1 MSDVKIDPA
10 DSPIIDSP
18 VIPQTFDGNHK
29 IKFRCHKEIAC
40 FNACCKNIDIT
51 LSPYD
56 IIRLKQRLKLDSG
69 EFLRRYTVP
78 YELERDGM
86 AAVKMLPVENDTA
99 CQFMTEEGC
108 SVYEDRPTACR
119 YYPVGLLSMRKQSE
133 YIDRT
138 SYAMVKE
145 DHCLGHQED
154 QVMTID
160 EYRADQKTE
169 DYDKNSL
176 GWRQLILKRKSAGPG
191 IGTLSLKS
199 RQLFFMANYD
209 LDRFRLFVISDGFA
223 NTFYVPDEQM
233 QELKTDDLA
242 LLNFGDKFLRQV
254 LFNEHS
260 IALKETAEE
269 ARDQRKKD
277 LKAAQ
282 KAAREAEKAE
292 KAADNS

>member
-1 MSDVKIDPA
+1 MSDVKTDPA
-10 DSPIIDSP
+10 ESPLVASP
-18 VIPQTFDGNHK
+18 VIPETFDGNRK
-29 IKFRCHKEIAC
+29 IKFRCHKDIAC

-56 IIRLKQRLKLDSG
+56 IIRLKQRLELDSG

-78 YELERDGM
+78 YELEKDGM
-86 AAVKMLPVENDTA
+86 AAVKMLPVADGTA
-99 CQFMTEEGC
+99 CQLMTDEGC

-119 YYPVGLLSMRKQSE
+119 YYPAGLLSMRKQTES
-133 YIDRT
+133 IDRT
-138 SYAMVKE
+138 SYALIKE
-145 DHCLGHQED
+145 AHCLGHQED

-169 DYDKNSL
+169 EYDKNSL

-209 LDRFRLFVISDGFA
+209 LDRFRLFVISDGF
-223 NTFYVPDEQM
+223 NSTFDVPDEQM
-233 QELKTDDLA
+233 NRLKNDDLA

-260 IALKETAEE
+260 ITLKDTAAQARAERQE
-269 ARDQRKKD
+269 A

-282 KAAREAEKAE
+282 KAAREAEEAE
-292 KAADNS
+292 NNNDS

>member
-10 DSPIIDSP
+10 ESPLVESP
-18 VIPQTFDGNHK
+18 VIPQTFDGDYK
-29 IKFRCHKEIAC
+29 IKFRCHKDIAC

-56 IIRLKQRLKLDSG
+56 IIRLKQRLDIDSG
-69 EFLRRYTVP
+69 EFLSKYTVP
-78 YELERDGM
+78 FEMEKEGM
-86 AAVKMLPVENDTA
+86 AGVKMLPVDGGTA

-119 YYPVGLLSMRKQSE
+119 YYPVGLLSMRKQTE

-138 SYAMVKE
+138 SYAMIRE
-145 DHCLGHQED
+145 DHCQGHLED
-154 QVMTID
+154 NEMTID

-169 DYDKNSL
+169 DFDKYSR

-209 LDRFRLFVISDGFA
+209 LDRFRLFIISDGF
-223 NTFYVPDEQM
+223 NSTFSVSDEEM
-233 QELKTDDLA
+233 ETLKTDDIA
-242 LLNFGDKFLRQV
+242 LMEFGDKFLRQV
-254 LFNEHS
+254 LFNEQT
-260 IALKETAEE
+260 IDLKADADK
-269 ARDQRKKD
+269 AREQRRTD

-282 KAAREAEKAE
+282 EAAAAAEAAEK
-292 KAADNS
+292 DGD